1 MAHNGRIQIYTGN
14 GKGKTTASLGLCFR
28 AAGQGLRPCVVQFW
42 KQQRCGEHISA
53 ERLGFEILQCQLTDE
68 RQAALAQLA
77 AAHERLTGGCDL
89 LVCDEIL
96 GALHAG
102 LLTLGEVHGLLD
114 ARPAAVELV
123 LTGRHAHPDLIRRA
137 DLVTEMR
144 PIKHYYDEGLQA
156 RCGIEY

>member
-1 MAHNGRIQIYTGN
+1 MHDGKVQVYTGN

-42 KQQRCGEHISA
+42 KRQRCGEHITA
-53 ERLGFEILQCQLTDE
+53 ERLGIEMLQCQLADE
-68 RQAALAQLA
+68 RQAALCQLQVA
-77 AAHERLTGGCDL
+77 RERMACCDV

-96 GALHAG
+96 GVLHEG
-102 LLTLGEVHGLLD
+102 YLTLDEVLSLLD

-123 LTGRHAHPDLIRRA
+123 LTGRNAPQQIIARA

-144 PIKHYYDEGLQA
+144 PIKHYFDETGLPA
-156 RCGIEY
+156 RLGIEY